1 MYKRDYRLYID
12 DIIEAIKKTEK
23 FSKGLSFDEFSG
35 DSKTIDATIRNF
47 EIIGEAVKHIPPKI
61 RGKYPDIP
69 WKIMAGMRDKL
80 IHEYFGVD
88 KKVLWKT
95 VKEDLPKIKPL
106 IEEASRNMDR
116 EIRDLEIEN

>member
-12 DIIEAIKKTEK
+12 DIIEAVKKTEK
-23 FSKGLSFDEFSG
+23 FSKGLSFDEFAE
-35 DSKTIDATIRNF
+35 DSKTVDAIIRNF
-47 EIIGEAVKHIPPKI
+47 EIIGEAVKRLPPKI
-61 RGKYPDIP
+61 RAKYPDIP
-69 WKIMAGMRDKL
+69 WRIIAGMRDKL

-106 IEEASRNMDR
+106 IEEVSKNMDR
-116 EIRDLEIEN
+116 EIQEA